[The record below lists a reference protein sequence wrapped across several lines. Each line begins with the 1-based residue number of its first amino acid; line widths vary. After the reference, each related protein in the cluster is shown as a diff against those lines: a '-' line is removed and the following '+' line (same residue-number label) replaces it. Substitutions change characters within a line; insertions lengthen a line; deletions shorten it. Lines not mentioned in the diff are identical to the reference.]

1 MKIHSV
7 KFNFI
12 MNFIMSASSIVFPL
26 ITFPYISR
34 VLMATGNGKV
44 ATASA
49 VITYFNM
56 FASLGIPT
64 YGIRACAKVR
74 DDKEKLSKTVQELL
88 IINSITMFL
97 TLIAFIFTVALIPE
111 FAAEKNLYIINGIG
125 MVLNVFAI
133 TWLYNALEQYAYI
146 TVINMIVTLVSL
158 ILMFML
164 VKQPEDY
171 VVYGGITVFA
181 SSASY
186 IFNFIYATKFVSLK
200 KSAPYDFRVHMK
212 PILRFFAMSAA
223 TSVYTNL
230 DVVMLRFMQGDT
242 EVGYYNAAIKVKTI
256 LVTLITSLG
265 TVLLPRLSYYVKKEK
280 TEDFYRMIGKA
291 VNFVVIAGFPL
302 TIYFMLYA
310 KESIQFLAG
319 DGYGGS
325 IIPMVILMPTVLL
338 IGLSNITGI
347 QILTPQNM
355 EQKVLNSIICG
366 AVIDFLLNLL
376 LIPRIA
382 SSGAALATTVAEL
395 VVLVVQCV
403 YLKNILKDIIKD
415 VNIVKVGLAIIL
427 GIIAGVAVKIF
438 VNLTKTGW
446 SMEIQAFIMLAV
458 SACVFFGVYGVS
470 LLVMRETFVI
480 ELTDSVLGNFLKK
493 QKAGEDK

>member
-49 VITYFNM
+49 VVAYFNM

-74 DDKEKLSKTVQELL
+74 DDKKALSKTAQELI
-88 IINSITMFL
+88 IINSITM
-97 TLIAFIFTVALIPE
+97 LISCVVFAFTVILVPE
-111 FAAEKNLYIINGIG
+111 FAAEKELYLINGIG
-125 MVLNVFAI
+125 LALNVFAV

-146 TVINMIVTLVSL
+146 TVINMITKLFSL
-158 ILMFML
+158 ILMFL
-164 VKQPEDY
+164 LIKRPEDY
-171 VVYGGITVFA
+171 VIYGGITVFA

-186 IFNFIYATKFVSLK
+186 VFNFIYARKFITLK
-200 KSAPYDFRVHMK
+200 KIGKYNFRVHMT
-212 PILRFFAMSAA
+212 PILKFFAMSAA
-223 TSVYTNL
+223 ISVYTNL
-230 DVVMLRFMQGDT
+230 DVVMLQFMQGDA

-291 VNFVVIAGFPL
+291 VNFVVVAGLPL

-310 KESIQFLAG
+310 SESIQFLAG
-319 DGYGGS
+319 DGYQGA
-325 IIPMVILMPTVLL
+325 ILPMIILMPTVLL
-338 IGLSNITGI
+338 IGMSNITGI
-347 QILTPQNM
+347 QILTPQNQ
-355 EQKVLNSIICG
+355 EQKVLNSIVCG
-366 AVIDFLLNLL
+366 AVADFLLNLV
-376 LIPRIA
+376 LIPKMA
-382 SSGAALATTVAEL
+382 SSGAALATVIAEL
-395 VVLVVQCV
+395 VVLLVQCV
-403 YLKNILKDIIKD
+403 YLKEILKDIMRD
-415 VNIVKVGLAIIL
+415 VSG
-427 GIIAGVAVKIF
+427 VKIGAAI
-438 VNLTKTGW
+438 VVATIGGSLVKGLLDLESSGW
-446 SMEIQAFIMLAV
+446 SMEIQSFVMLAI
-458 SACVFFGVYGVS
+458 SACVFFGIYGVV
-470 LLVMRETFVI
+470 LLMTKEKLVWEIVGNYI
-480 ELTDSVLGNFLKK
+480 EKK
-493 QKAGEDK
+493 

>member
-49 VITYFNM
+49 VVAYFNM

-74 DDKEKLSKTVQELL
+74 DDKKALSKTAQELI
-88 IINSITMFL
+88 IINSITM
-97 TLIAFIFTVALIPE
+97 LISCVVFAFTVILVPE
-111 FAAEKNLYIINGIG
+111 FAAEKELYLINGIG
-125 MVLNVFAI
+125 LALNVFAV

-146 TVINMIVTLVSL
+146 TVINMITKLFSL
-158 ILMFML
+158 ILMFL
-164 VKQPEDY
+164 LIKRPEDY
-171 VVYGGITVFA
+171 VIYGGITVFA

-186 IFNFIYATKFVSLK
+186 VFNFIYARKFITLK
-200 KSAPYDFRVHMK
+200 KIGKYNFRVHMT
-212 PILRFFAMSAA
+212 PILKFFAMSAA
-223 TSVYTNL
+223 ISVYTNL
-230 DVVMLRFMQGDT
+230 DVVMLQFMQGDA

-291 VNFVVIAGFPL
+291 VNFVVVAGLPL

-310 KESIQFLAG
+310 SESIQFLAG
-319 DGYGGS
+319 DGYQGAVL
-325 IIPMVILMPTVLL
+325 PMIILMPTVLL
-338 IGLSNITGI
+338 IGMSNITGI
-347 QILTPQNM
+347 QILTPQNQ
-355 EQKVLNSIICG
+355 EQKVLNSIVCG
-366 AVIDFLLNLL
+366 AVADFLLNLV
-376 LIPRIA
+376 LIPKMA
-382 SSGAALATTVAEL
+382 SSGAALATVIAEL
-395 VVLVVQCV
+395 VVLLVQCV
-403 YLKNILKDIIKD
+403 YLKEILKDIMRD
-415 VNIVKVGLAIIL
+415 VSGMKIGAAIVVATIGGSLVKGLL
-427 GIIAGVAVKIF
+427 D
-438 VNLTKTGW
+438 LESSGW
-446 SMEIQAFIMLAV
+446 SMEIQSFVMLAI
-458 SACVFFGVYGVS
+458 SACVFFGTYGVV
-470 LLVMRETFVI
+470 LLVTKEKLVWDIVGNYI
-480 ELTDSVLGNFLKK
+480 EKK
-493 QKAGEDK
+493 

>member
-49 VITYFNM
+49 VVAYFNM

-74 DDKEKLSKTVQELL
+74 DDKKALSKTAQELI
-88 IINSITMFL
+88 IINSITM
-97 TLIAFIFTVALIPE
+97 LISCVVFAFTVILVPE
-111 FAAEKNLYIINGIG
+111 FAAEKELYLINGIG
-125 MVLNVFAI
+125 LALNVFAV

-146 TVINMIVTLVSL
+146 TVINMITKLFSL
-158 ILMFML
+158 ILMFL
-164 VKQPEDY
+164 LIKRPEDY
-171 VVYGGITVFA
+171 VIYGGITVFA

-186 IFNFIYATKFVSLK
+186 VFNFIYARKFITLK
-200 KSAPYDFRVHMK
+200 KIGKYNFRVHMT
-212 PILRFFAMSAA
+212 PILKFFAMSAA
-223 TSVYTNL
+223 ISVYTNL
-230 DVVMLRFMQGDT
+230 DVVMLQFMQGDA

-291 VNFVVIAGFPL
+291 VNFVVVAGLPL

-310 KESIQFLAG
+310 SESIQFLAG
-319 DGYGGS
+319 DGYQGAVL
-325 IIPMVILMPTVLL
+325 PMIILMPTVLL
-338 IGLSNITGI
+338 IGMSNITGI
-347 QILTPQNM
+347 QILTPQNQ
-355 EQKVLNSIICG
+355 EQKVLNSIVCG
-366 AVIDFLLNLL
+366 AVADFLLNLV
-376 LIPRIA
+376 LIPKMA
-382 SSGAALATTVAEL
+382 SSGAALATVIAEL
-395 VVLVVQCV
+395 VVLLVQCV
-403 YLKNILKDIIKD
+403 YLKEILKDIMRD
-415 VNIVKVGLAIIL
+415 VRGMKIGAAIVVATIGGSLVKGLL
-427 GIIAGVAVKIF
+427 D
-438 VNLTKTGW
+438 LESSGW
-446 SMEIQAFIMLAV
+446 SMEIQSFVMLAI
-458 SACVFFGVYGVS
+458 SACVFFGIYGVV
-470 LLVMRETFVI
+470 LLMTKEKLVWEIVGNYI
-480 ELTDSVLGNFLKK
+480 EKK
-493 QKAGEDK
+493 

>member
-146 TVINMIVTLVSL
+146 TIINMIVKLVSL

-366 AVIDFLLNLL
+366 AVVDFILNLI

-382 SSGAALATTVAEL
+382 SSGAALATTIAEI
-395 VVLVVQCV
+395 VVLIVQCI
-403 YLKNILKDIIKD
+403 YLKDILKDIVRGVEWI
-415 VNIVKVGLAIIL
+415 KVGAAIIL
-427 GIIAGVAVKIF
+427 GRIAGIAVKLLLD
-438 VNLTKTGW
+438 LTGTGW
-446 SMEIQAFIMLAV
+446 SMEIQSFVILAG
-458 SACVFFGVYGVS
+458 SACAFFGMYGVS
-470 LLVMRETFVI
+470 LLVMGEGLVI
-480 ELTDSVLGNFLKK
+480 ELINSTFGKFLRK
-493 QKAGEDK
+493 

>member
-146 TVINMIVTLVSL
+146 TVINMIVKLVSL

-164 VKQPEDY
+164 VKKPEDY

-186 IFNFIYATKFVSLK
+186 VFNFIYATKFVSLK

-291 VNFVVIAGFPL
+291 VNFVVLAGFPL

-366 AVIDFLLNLL
+366 AVVDFILNLI

-382 SSGAALATTVAEL
+382 SSGAALATTIAEI
-395 VVLVVQCV
+395 VVLIVQCI
-403 YLKNILKDIIKD
+403 YLKDILKDIVRGVEWI
-415 VNIVKVGLAIIL
+415 KVGAAIIL
-427 GIIAGVAVKIF
+427 GMIADIAVKLLLD
-438 VNLTKTGW
+438 LTGTGW
-446 SMEIQAFIMLAV
+446 SMEIQSFVILAV
-458 SACVFFGVYGVS
+458 SACAFFGMYGVV
-470 LLVMRETFVI
+470 LLIMKEKLIWDIVKSYE
-480 ELTDSVLGNFLKK
+480 KK
-493 QKAGEDK
+493 N

>member
-49 VITYFNM
+49 VVAYFNM

-74 DDKEKLSKTVQELL
+74 DDKKALSKTAQELI
-88 IINSITMFL
+88 IINSITM
-97 TLIAFIFTVALIPE
+97 LISCVVFAFTVILVPE
-111 FAAEKNLYIINGIG
+111 FAAEKELYLINGIG
-125 MVLNVFAI
+125 LALNVFAV

-146 TVINMIVTLVSL
+146 TVINMITKLFSL
-158 ILMFML
+158 ILMFL
-164 VKQPEDY
+164 LIKRPEDY
-171 VVYGGITVFA
+171 VIYGGITVFA

-186 IFNFIYATKFVSLK
+186 VFNFIYARKFITLK
-200 KSAPYDFRVHMK
+200 KIGKYNFRVHMT
-212 PILRFFAMSAA
+212 PILKFFAMSAA
-223 TSVYTNL
+223 ISVYTNL
-230 DVVMLRFMQGDT
+230 DVVMLQFMQGDA

-291 VNFVVIAGFPL
+291 VNFVVVAGLPL

-310 KESIQFLAG
+310 SESIQFLAG
-319 DGYGGS
+319 DGYQGAVL
-325 IIPMVILMPTVLL
+325 PMIILMPTVLL
-338 IGLSNITGI
+338 IGMSNITGI
-347 QILTPQNM
+347 QILTPQNQ
-355 EQKVLNSIICG
+355 EQKVLNSIVCG
-366 AVIDFLLNLL
+366 AVADFLLNLV
-376 LIPRIA
+376 LIPKMA
-382 SSGAALATTVAEL
+382 SSGAALATVIAEL
-395 VVLVVQCV
+395 VVLLVQCV
-403 YLKNILKDIIKD
+403 YLKEILKDIMRD
-415 VNIVKVGLAIIL
+415 VSG
-427 GIIAGVAVKIF
+427 VKIGAAI
-438 VNLTKTGW
+438 VVATIGGSLVKGLLDLESSGW
-446 SMEIQAFIMLAV
+446 SMEIQSFVMLAI
-458 SACVFFGVYGVS
+458 SACVFFGIYGVV
-470 LLVMRETFVI
+470 LLMTKEKLVWEIVGNYI
-480 ELTDSVLGNFLKK
+480 EKK
-493 QKAGEDK
+493 

>member
-74 DDKEKLSKTVQELL
+74 DNKEKLSKTVQELL
-88 IINSITMFL
+88 IINSVTMLL
-97 TLIAFIFTVALIPE
+97 TLLVFIGTVILVPE
-111 FAAEKNLYIINGIG
+111 FAAEKELYVINGIG
-125 MVLNVFAI
+125 MVLNMFAI

-146 TVINMIVTLVSL
+146 TVVNMIVKVVSL
-158 ILMFML
+158 VLMFLL
-164 VKQPEDY
+164 VKKPEDY
-171 VVYGGITVFA
+171 ILYGAITVFA

-186 IFNFIYATKFVSLK
+186 VFNFVYATKFITLK
-200 KSAPYDFRVHMK
+200 KSGPYDFRVHMK

-230 DVVMLRFMQGDT
+230 DVVMLRFMQGNT

-280 TEDFYRMIGKA
+280 IDDFYRMIGKA
-291 VNFVVIAGFPL
+291 VNFVVIAGLPM
-302 TIYFMLYA
+302 TIYFMLFA
-310 KESIQFLAG
+310 GESIQFLAG
-319 DGYGGS
+319 KGYEGAVL
-325 IIPMVILMPTVLL
+325 PMIILMPTVLL

-347 QILTPQNM
+347 QILTPQNL
-355 EQKVLNSIICG
+355 EQQVLNSIICG
-366 AVIDFLLNLL
+366 AVVDFLLNLV
-376 LIPRIA
+376 LIPRMA
-382 SSGAALATTVAEL
+382 SSGAALATTIAEL
-395 VVLVVQCV
+395 VVLIVQCI
-403 YLKNILKDIIKD
+403 YLKDIIKD
-415 VNIVKVGLAIIL
+415 IMKAVSGMKIVLAMVFGIVG
-427 GIIAGVAVKIF
+427 GIVVKI
-438 VNLTKTGW
+438 LLDLSGTGW
-446 SMEIQAFIMLAV
+446 SLEIQSFIMLAA
-458 SACVFFGVYGVS
+458 SACMFFGVYGVA
-470 LLVMRETFVI
+470 LLVMKEEFVW
-480 ELTDSVLGNFLKK
+480 ELLESVIRRK
-493 QKAGEDK
+493 

>member
-1 MKIHSV
+1 
-7 KFNFI
+7 

-74 DDKEKLSKTVQELL
+74 DDREKLSKTVQELL
-88 IINSITMFL
+88 IINSVTMLL
-97 TLIAFIFTVALIPE
+97 TLLAFIGTVILVPE
-111 FAAEKNLYIINGIG
+111 FAVEKELYVINGIG
-125 MVLNVFAI
+125 MVLNMFAM

-146 TVINMIVTLVSL
+146 TAVNMVVKVVSL
-158 ILMFML
+158 VLMFLL
-164 VKQPEDY
+164 VKKPEDY
-171 VVYGGITVFA
+171 IVYGAITAFA

-186 IFNFIYATKFVSLK
+186 VFNFFYATKFITWK
-200 KSAPYDFRVHMK
+200 KSGPYDFRVHMK

-265 TVLLPRLSYYVKKEK
+265 TVLLPRLSYYVKKDK
-280 TEDFYRMIGKA
+280 IDDFYRMIGKA
-291 VNFVVIAGFPL
+291 VNFVVVAGLPM

-310 KESIQFLAG
+310 GESIQFLAG
-319 DGYGGS
+319 KGYEGAVL
-325 IIPMVILMPTVLL
+325 PMIILMPTVLL

-347 QILTPQNM
+347 QILTPQNL
-355 EQKVLNSIICG
+355 EQQVLNSIVCG
-366 AVIDFLLNLL
+366 AVVDFLLNLV
-376 LIPRIA
+376 LIPGMA
-382 SSGAALATTVAEL
+382 SSGAALATTIAEL
-395 VVLVVQCV
+395 VVLVVQCI
-403 YLKNILKDIIKD
+403 YLRGIIKD
-415 VNIVKVGLAIIL
+415 IMRAVSGKKIAVAMIL
-427 GIIAGVAVKIF
+427 GTAAGIAVK
-438 VNLTKTGW
+438 LLLDLSGTGW
-446 SMEIQAFIMLAV
+446 SLEVQSFIMLVV
-458 SACVFFGVYGVS
+458 SACMFFGVYGVV
-470 LLVMRETFVI
+470 LLIMKEEFVWGLL
-480 ELTDSVLGNFLKK
+480 ESVIRRK
-493 QKAGEDK
+493 

>member
-1 MKIHSV
+1 MKMHSV

-74 DDKEKLSKTVQELL
+74 DNKEKLSKTVQELL
-88 IINSITMFL
+88 IINSITMLL
-97 TLIAFIFTVALIPE
+97 TLLVFIGTLIWVPE
-111 FAAEKNLYIINGIG
+111 FAAEKELYIINGIG
-125 MVLNVFAI
+125 MVLNMFAI

-146 TVINMIVTLVSL
+146 TVVNMIVKVVSL
-158 ILMFML
+158 VLMFL
-164 VKQPEDY
+164 FVKEPKDY
-171 VVYGGITVFA
+171 VLYGAVTVFA

-186 IFNFIYATKFVSLK
+186 VFNFVYATKFITLK
-200 KSAPYDFRVHMK
+200 KSGPYDFRVHMK
-212 PILRFFAMSAA
+212 PIFRFFAMSAA

-230 DVVMLRFMQGDT
+230 DVVMLQFMQGNT

-280 TEDFYRMIGKA
+280 IHDFYRMISKA
-291 VNFVVIAGFPL
+291 VNFVVIAGLPV
-302 TIYFMLYA
+302 TIYFMLFA
-310 KESIQFLAG
+310 GESIQFLAG
-319 DGYGGS
+319 KGYEGAVA
-325 IIPMVILMPTVLL
+325 PMVILMPTVLL

-347 QILTPQNM
+347 QILTPQNL
-355 EQKVLNSIICG
+355 EQKVLNSILCG
-366 AVIDFLLNLL
+366 AVVDFLLNLL
-376 LIPRIA
+376 LIPKMA
-382 SSGAALATTVAEL
+382 SQGAALATMIAEV
-395 VVLVVQCV
+395 VVLIVQCL
-403 YLKNILKDIIKD
+403 YLRDMIKDIVKA
-415 VNIVKVGLAIIL
+415 VSGVKIVVAMIL
-427 GIIAGVAVKIF
+427 GTTAGILVKLLL
-438 VNLTKTGW
+438 NLSGRGW
-446 SMEIQAFIMLAV
+446 SLELQSFIMLAV
-458 SACVFFGVYGVS
+458 SACMFFGVYGLA
-470 LLVMRETFVI
+470 LLVMKEEFVWDLL
-480 ELTDSVLGNFLKK
+480 ESVLRRK
-493 QKAGEDK
+493 

>member
-74 DDKEKLSKTVQELL
+74 DNKEKLSKTVQELL
-88 IINSITMFL
+88 IINSVTMLL
-97 TLIAFIFTVALIPE
+97 TLLVFIGTVILVPE
-111 FAAEKNLYIINGIG
+111 LAAEKELYVINGIG
-125 MVLNVFAI
+125 MVLNMFAI

-146 TVINMIVTLVSL
+146 TVVNMIVKVVSL
-158 ILMFML
+158 VLMFLL
-164 VKQPEDY
+164 VKKPEDY
-171 VVYGGITVFA
+171 ILYGAITVFA

-186 IFNFIYATKFVSLK
+186 VFNFVYATKFITLK
-200 KSAPYDFRVHMK
+200 KSGPYDFRVHMK

-230 DVVMLRFMQGDT
+230 DVVMLRFMQGNT

-280 TEDFYRMIGKA
+280 IDDFYRMIGKA
-291 VNFVVIAGFPL
+291 VNFVVIAGLPM
-302 TIYFMLYA
+302 TIYFMLFA
-310 KESIQFLAG
+310 GESIQFLAG
-319 DGYGGS
+319 KGYEGAVL
-325 IIPMVILMPTVLL
+325 PMIILMPTVLL

-347 QILTPQNM
+347 QILTPQNL
-355 EQKVLNSIICG
+355 EQQVLNSIICG
-366 AVIDFLLNLL
+366 AVVDFLLNLV
-376 LIPRIA
+376 LIPRMA
-382 SSGAALATTVAEL
+382 SSGAALATTIAEL
-395 VVLVVQCV
+395 VVLIVQCI
-403 YLKNILKDIIKD
+403 YLKDIIKD
-415 VNIVKVGLAIIL
+415 ILKAVSGMKIVLAMMFGIVG
-427 GIIAGVAVKIF
+427 GIVVKILL
-438 VNLTKTGW
+438 NLSGTGW
-446 SMEIQAFIMLAV
+446 SLEIQSFIMLAA
-458 SACVFFGVYGVS
+458 SACMFFGVYGVA
-470 LLVMRETFVI
+470 LLVMKEEFVW
-480 ELTDSVLGNFLKK
+480 ELLESVIRRK
-493 QKAGEDK
+493 

>member
-74 DDKEKLSKTVQELL
+74 DNKEKLSKTVQELL
-88 IINSITMFL
+88 IINSVTMLL
-97 TLIAFIFTVALIPE
+97 TLLVFIGTVILVPE
-111 FAAEKNLYIINGIG
+111 FAAEKELYVINGIG
-125 MVLNVFAI
+125 MVLNMFAI

-146 TVINMIVTLVSL
+146 TAVNMIVKVVSL
-158 ILMFML
+158 VLMFLL

-171 VVYGGITVFA
+171 ILYGAITVFA

-186 IFNFIYATKFVSLK
+186 VFNFVYATKFITLK
-200 KSAPYDFRVHMK
+200 KSGPYDFRVHMK

-230 DVVMLRFMQGDT
+230 DVVMLRFMQGNT

-280 TEDFYRMIGKA
+280 IDDFYRMIGKA
-291 VNFVVIAGFPL
+291 VNFVVIAGLPM
-302 TIYFMLYA
+302 TIYFMLFA
-310 KESIQFLAG
+310 GESIQFLAG
-319 DGYGGS
+319 KGYEGAVL
-325 IIPMVILMPTVLL
+325 PMIILMPTVLL

-347 QILTPQNM
+347 QILTPQNL
-355 EQKVLNSIICG
+355 EQQVLNSIICG
-366 AVIDFLLNLL
+366 AVVDFLLNLV
-376 LIPRIA
+376 LIPRMA
-382 SSGAALATTVAEL
+382 SSGAALATTIAEL
-395 VVLVVQCV
+395 VVLIVQCI
-403 YLKNILKDIIKD
+403 YLKDIIKD
-415 VNIVKVGLAIIL
+415 IMKAVSGMKIVLAMVFGIVG
-427 GIIAGVAVKIF
+427 GIVVKILL
-438 VNLTKTGW
+438 NLSGTGW
-446 SMEIQAFIMLAV
+446 SLEIQSFIMLAA
-458 SACVFFGVYGVS
+458 SACMFFGVYGVA
-470 LLVMRETFVI
+470 LLVMKEEFVW
-480 ELTDSVLGNFLKK
+480 ELLESVIRRK
-493 QKAGEDK
+493 

>member
-146 TVINMIVTLVSL
+146 TVINMIVKLVSL

-171 VVYGGITVFA
+171 VIYGGITVFA

-200 KSAPYDFRVHMK
+200 KAGSYDFRVHMK

-265 TVLLPRLSYYVKKEK
+265 TVLLPRLSYYIKKDK
-280 TEDFYRMIGKA
+280 KDDFYRMIGKA
-291 VNFVVIAGFPL
+291 VDFVVIAGLPL
-302 TIYFMLYA
+302 MIYFMLYA

-319 DGYGGS
+319 DGYKGAVL
-325 IIPMVILMPTVLL
+325 PMIILMPTVLL

-355 EQKVLNSIICG
+355 EQKVLNSIVCG
-366 AVIDFLLNLL
+366 AVVDFILNLI
-376 LIPRIA
+376 LIPKMA
-382 SSGAALATTVAEL
+382 SSGAALATTIAEI
-395 VVLVVQCV
+395 VVLIVQCV
-403 YLKNILKDIIKD
+403 YLKDILKDIVRGVEWI
-415 VNIVKVGLAIIL
+415 KVGFAIIL
-427 GIIAGVAVKIF
+427 GIVAGIAVKILLD
-438 VNLTKTGW
+438 LTGTGW
-446 SMEIQAFIMLAV
+446 SMEIQSFVILAG
-458 SACVFFGVYGVS
+458 SACAFFGMYGVV
-470 LLVMRETFVI
+470 LLIMKEKLIWDIVKSYE
-480 ELTDSVLGNFLKK
+480 KK
-493 QKAGEDK
+493 N

>member
-88 IINSITMFL
+88 IINSITMLL
-97 TLIAFIFTVALIPE
+97 TLLVFVFTVILVPE
-111 FAAEKNLYIINGIG
+111 FSAEKELYVINGIG
-125 MVLNVFAI
+125 MVLNMFAI

-146 TVINMIVTLVSL
+146 TVVNMIVKVVSL
-158 ILMFML
+158 VLMFLL
-164 VKQPEDY
+164 VKKPEDY
-171 VVYGGITVFA
+171 ILYGGITVFA

-186 IFNFIYATKFVSLK
+186 VFNFVYATKFITLK
-200 KSAPYDFRVHMK
+200 KSGTYNFRVHMK

-230 DVVMLRFMQGDT
+230 DVVMLRFMQGNT

-280 TEDFYRMIGKA
+280 IDDFYRMIGKA
-291 VNFVVIAGFPL
+291 VNFVVIAGLPL
-302 TIYFMLYA
+302 MIYFMLYA
-310 KESIQFLAG
+310 RESIQFLAG
-319 DGYGGS
+319 EGYEGA
-325 IIPMVILMPTVLL
+325 ILPMIILMPTVLL

-347 QILTPQNM
+347 QILTPQNL
-355 EQKVLNSIICG
+355 EQQVLNSIVCG
-366 AVIDFLLNLL
+366 AVVDFLLNLV
-376 LIPRIA
+376 LIPKMA

-395 VVLVVQCV
+395 VVLIVQCI
-403 YLKNILKDIIKD
+403 YLKKMLKDIIINVSGMK
-415 VNIVKVGLAIIL
+415 IGLAMIL
-427 GIIAGVAVKIF
+427 GTIAGIAVKMLL
-438 VNLTKTGW
+438 NLTGTGW
-446 SMEIQAFIMLAV
+446 SLEIQAFLMLAV
-458 SACVFFGVYGVS
+458 SACVFFGVYGVA
-470 LLVMRETFVI
+470 LLVTKEEFVW
-480 ELTDSVLGNFLKK
+480 ELLESVIRRK
-493 QKAGEDK
+493 

>member
-1 MKIHSV
+1 
-7 KFNFI
+7 

-74 DDKEKLSKTVQELL
+74 DNKEKLSKTVQELL
-88 IINSITMFL
+88 IINSVTMLL
-97 TLIAFIFTVALIPE
+97 TLLVFIGTVILVPE
-111 FAAEKNLYIINGIG
+111 FAAEKELYVINGIG
-125 MVLNVFAI
+125 MVLNMFAI

-146 TVINMIVTLVSL
+146 TVVNMIVKVVSL
-158 ILMFML
+158 VLMFLL

-171 VVYGGITVFA
+171 ILYGAITVFA

-186 IFNFIYATKFVSLK
+186 VFNFVYATKFITLK
-200 KSAPYDFRVHMK
+200 KSGPYDFRVHMK

-230 DVVMLRFMQGDT
+230 DVVMLRFMQGNT

-280 TEDFYRMIGKA
+280 IDDFYRMIGKA
-291 VNFVVIAGFPL
+291 VNFVVIAGLPM
-302 TIYFMLYA
+302 TIYFMLFA
-310 KESIQFLAG
+310 GESIQFLAG
-319 DGYGGS
+319 KGYEGAVL
-325 IIPMVILMPTVLL
+325 PMIILMPTVLL

-347 QILTPQNM
+347 QILTPQNL
-355 EQKVLNSIICG
+355 EQQVLNSIICG
-366 AVIDFLLNLL
+366 AVVDFLLNLM
-376 LIPRIA
+376 LIPRMA
-382 SSGAALATTVAEL
+382 SSGAALATTIAEL
-395 VVLVVQCV
+395 VVLIVQCI
-403 YLKNILKDIIKD
+403 YLKNIIKDIMKA
-415 VNIVKVGLAIIL
+415 VSGMKIVLAMVL
-427 GIIAGVAVKIF
+427 GIVGGIVVK
-438 VNLTKTGW
+438 LLLDLSGTGW
-446 SMEIQAFIMLAV
+446 SLEIQSFIMLVA
-458 SACVFFGVYGVS
+458 SACMFFGVYGVA
-470 LLVMRETFVI
+470 LLVMKEEFVW
-480 ELTDSVLGNFLKK
+480 ELLESVIRRK
-493 QKAGEDK
+493 

>member
-1 MKIHSV
+1 
-7 KFNFI
+7 

-74 DDKEKLSKTVQELL
+74 DNKEKLSKTVQELL
-88 IINSITMFL
+88 IINSVTMLL
-97 TLIAFIFTVALIPE
+97 TLLVFIGTVILVPE
-111 FAAEKNLYIINGIG
+111 FAAEKELYVINGIG
-125 MVLNVFAI
+125 MVLNMFAI

-146 TVINMIVTLVSL
+146 TAVNMIVKVVSL
-158 ILMFML
+158 VLMFLL

-171 VVYGGITVFA
+171 ILYGAITVFA

-186 IFNFIYATKFVSLK
+186 VFNFVYATKFITLK
-200 KSAPYDFRVHMK
+200 KSGPYDFRVHMK

-230 DVVMLRFMQGDT
+230 DVVMLRFMQGNS

-280 TEDFYRMIGKA
+280 IDDFYRMIGKA
-291 VNFVVIAGFPL
+291 VNFVVIAGLPM
-302 TIYFMLYA
+302 TIYFMLFA
-310 KESIQFLAG
+310 GESIQFLAG
-319 DGYGGS
+319 KGYEGAVL
-325 IIPMVILMPTVLL
+325 PMIILMPTVLL

-347 QILTPQNM
+347 QILTPQNL
-355 EQKVLNSIICG
+355 EQQVLNSIICG
-366 AVIDFLLNLL
+366 AVVDFLLNLV
-376 LIPRIA
+376 LIPRMA
-382 SSGAALATTVAEL
+382 SSGAALATTIAEL
-395 VVLVVQCV
+395 VVLIVECI
-403 YLKNILKDIIKD
+403 YLKDIIKD
-415 VNIVKVGLAIIL
+415 ILKAVSGMKVVLAMVFGIVG
-427 GIIAGVAVKIF
+427 GIVVKILL
-438 VNLTKTGW
+438 NLSGTGW
-446 SMEIQAFIMLAV
+446 SLEIQSFIMLAA
-458 SACVFFGVYGVS
+458 SACMFFGVYGVA
-470 LLVMRETFVI
+470 LLVMKEEFVW
-480 ELTDSVLGNFLKK
+480 ELLESVIRRK
-493 QKAGEDK
+493 

>member
-74 DDKEKLSKTVQELL
+74 DNKEKLSKTVQELL
-88 IINSITMFL
+88 IINSVTMLL
-97 TLIAFIFTVALIPE
+97 TLLVFIGTVILVPE
-111 FAAEKNLYIINGIG
+111 FAAEKELYVINGIG
-125 MVLNVFAI
+125 MVLNMFAI

-146 TVINMIVTLVSL
+146 TAVNMIVKVVSL
-158 ILMFML
+158 VLMFLL

-171 VVYGGITVFA
+171 ILYGAITVFA

-186 IFNFIYATKFVSLK
+186 VFNFVYATKFITLK
-200 KSAPYDFRVHMK
+200 KSGPYDFRVHMK

-230 DVVMLRFMQGDT
+230 DVVMLRFMQGNT

-280 TEDFYRMIGKA
+280 IDDFYRMIGKA
-291 VNFVVIAGFPL
+291 VNFVVIAGLPM
-302 TIYFMLYA
+302 TIYFMLFA
-310 KESIQFLAG
+310 GESIQFLAG
-319 DGYGGS
+319 KGYEGAVL
-325 IIPMVILMPTVLL
+325 PMIILMPTVLL

-347 QILTPQNM
+347 QILTPQNL
-355 EQKVLNSIICG
+355 EQQVLNSIICG
-366 AVIDFLLNLL
+366 AVVDFLLNLV
-376 LIPRIA
+376 LIPRMA
-382 SSGAALATTVAEL
+382 SSGAALATTIAEL
-395 VVLVVQCV
+395 VVLIVQCI
-403 YLKNILKDIIKD
+403 YLKDIIKD
-415 VNIVKVGLAIIL
+415 ILKAVSGMKVVLAMVFGIVG
-427 GIIAGVAVKIF
+427 GIVVKILL
-438 VNLTKTGW
+438 NLSGTGW
-446 SMEIQAFIMLAV
+446 SLEIQSFIMLAA
-458 SACVFFGVYGVS
+458 SACMFFGVYGVA
-470 LLVMRETFVI
+470 LLVMKEEFVW
-480 ELTDSVLGNFLKK
+480 ELLESVIRRK
-493 QKAGEDK
+493 

>member
-146 TVINMIVTLVSL
+146 TVINMIVKLVSL

-171 VVYGGITVFA
+171 VIYGGITVFA

-200 KSAPYDFRVHMK
+200 KAGSYDFRVHMK

-265 TVLLPRLSYYVKKEK
+265 TVLLPRLSYYIKKDK
-280 TEDFYRMIGKA
+280 KDDFYRMIGKA
-291 VNFVVIAGFPL
+291 VDFVVIAGLPL
-302 TIYFMLYA
+302 MIYFMLYA

-319 DGYGGS
+319 DGYKGAVL
-325 IIPMVILMPTVLL
+325 PMIILMPTVLL

-355 EQKVLNSIICG
+355 EQKVLNSIVCG
-366 AVIDFLLNLL
+366 AVVDFILNLI
-376 LIPRIA
+376 LIPKMA
-382 SSGAALATTVAEL
+382 SSGAALATTIAEI
-395 VVLVVQCV
+395 VVLIVQCV
-403 YLKNILKDIIKD
+403 YLKDILKDIVKNVNTIKIS
-415 VNIVKVGLAIIL
+415 VAIIL
-427 GIIAGVAVKIF
+427 GTIVGIAVKLLLD
-438 VNLTKTGW
+438 LTGTGW
-446 SMEIQAFIMLAV
+446 SMEMQSFIILAV
-458 SACVFFGVYGVS
+458 SACAFFGIYG
-470 LLVMRETFVI
+470 LVLILMKETLMWEI
-480 ELTDSVLGNFLKK
+480 LGNNKR
-493 QKAGEDK
+493 

>member
-97 TLIAFIFTVALIPE
+97 TCIVFVVTVALVPE
-111 FAAEKNLYIINGIG
+111 FAAEKELYIINGIG
-125 MVLNVFAI
+125 MVLNMFAI

-146 TVINMIVTLVSL
+146 TVCNMVVKLLSLV
-158 ILMFML
+158 LMFLL
-164 VKQPEDY
+164 VHNPEDY
-171 VVYGGITVFA
+171 IVYGGITVFA

-186 IFNFIYATKFVSLK
+186 VFNFVYATKFVSFK
-200 KSAPYDFRVHMK
+200 KSGTYDFRIHIK
-212 PILRFFAMSAA
+212 PILRFFAMAAA

-230 DVVMLRFMQGDT
+230 DVVMLRFMQGNT

-265 TVLLPRLSYYVKKEK
+265 TVLLPRLSYYIKKEK

-291 VNFVVIAGFPL
+291 VNFVVVAGLPL

-310 KESIQFLAG
+310 SESIQFLAG
-319 DGYGGS
+319 DGYQGAVL
-325 IIPMVILMPTVLL
+325 PMIILMPTVLL
-338 IGLSNITGI
+338 IGMSNITGI
-347 QILTPQNM
+347 QILTPQNQ
-355 EQKVLNSIICG
+355 EQKVLNSIVCG
-366 AVIDFLLNLL
+366 A
-376 LIPRIA
+376 
-382 SSGAALATTVAEL
+382 VAEL
-395 VVLVVQCV
+395 VVLLVQCV
-403 YLKNILKDIIKD
+403 YLKEILKDIMRD
-415 VNIVKVGLAIIL
+415 VSGMKI
-427 GIIAGVAVKIF
+427 GVAIVVATIGGSLVKGLLDLESF
-438 VNLTKTGW
+438 GW
-446 SMEIQAFIMLAV
+446 SMEIQSFVMLAI
-458 SACVFFGVYGVS
+458 SACVFFGIYGVV
-470 LLVMRETFVI
+470 LLMTKEKLVWEIVGNYI
-480 ELTDSVLGNFLKK
+480 EKK
-493 QKAGEDK
+493 